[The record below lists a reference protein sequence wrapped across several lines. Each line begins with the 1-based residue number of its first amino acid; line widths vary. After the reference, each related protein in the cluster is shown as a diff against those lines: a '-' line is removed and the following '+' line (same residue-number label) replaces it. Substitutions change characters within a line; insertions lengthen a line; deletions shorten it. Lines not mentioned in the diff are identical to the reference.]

1 MESSYIQVSIRR
13 IFKIALVCLTAAGIS
28 VFAQDDEQSDADE
41 TESDDR
47 PIEEV
52 VVTASKREV
61 TLQDSSLA
69 ITALSAEQLEH
80 RGIRDFTDIA
90 S

>member
-1 MESSYIQVSIRR
+1 MCIVAIGLSVS
-13 IFKIALVCLTAAGIS
+13 
-28 VFAQDDEQSDADE
+28 AQDDEQSESDNAD
-41 TESDDR
+41 SDDR
-47 PIEEV
+47 PIEEI

-69 ITALSAEQLEH
+69 ITALSAEQLVN

-90 S
+90 SAIPGVDADESRWSLEA